1 MDDLDRDIEKAER
14 DASPDRFPPN
24 RVEHEDG
31 IHRTMT
37 GTSGTTSSSGISVIR
52 EEIGMSRAE
61 TTGVSR
67 QTTNN
72 MSRVNTRDLER
83 HPTALSRIHTHRSQ
97 HLGTVGR
104 SSTNNTAT
112 RDAKR
117 PLPEF
122 GAGKPYP
129 PLLPEQE
136 EYVVEFD
143 GPHDPLHPQN
153 WPIRKKSVY
162 EPCSCLKQILTPSA
176 GYSQL

>member
-1 MDDLDRDIEKAER
+1 MDNVDRDMEKAER
-14 DASPDRFPPN
+14 DASPDRFPPTI
-24 RVEHEDG
+24 VERQDG
-31 IHRTMT
+31 VHRTT
-37 GTSGTTSSSGISVIR
+37 SGTSGTTKTSGTSIVR

-67 QTTNN
+67 ETTNL
-72 MSRVNTRDLER
+72 SRVLTSRDLER

-112 RDAKR
+112 RDAKK

-129 PLLPEQE
+129 PPLPHQE

-143 GPHDPLHPQN
+143 GPNDPLHPQN
-153 WPIRKKSVY
+153 WHIQKKYVC
-162 EPCSCLKQILTPSA
+162 EA
-176 GYSQL
+176 YSGLGRLLI

>member
-1 MDDLDRDIEKAER
+1 MDNVDRAMEKAER
-14 DASPDRFPPN
+14 DASPDRFPTYKT
-24 RVEHEDG
+24 EQQDG
-31 IHRTMT
+31 VHRTTT
-37 GTSGTTSSSGISVIR
+37 GTSGTTTTSGTSIVR
-52 EEIGMSRAE
+52 EEMGMSRAE

-72 MSRVNTRDLER
+72 MSRVNTQDLER

-104 SSTNNTAT
+104 AATNDTAT

-129 PLLPEQE
+129 PPLPNQE

-143 GPHDPLHPQN
+143 GPNDPLHPQN
-153 WPIRKKSVY
+153 WHIKKKYVY
-162 EPCSCLKQILTPSA
+162 EPCSI
-176 GYSQL
+176 GRRY